1 MHWISKKSSGP
12 INALFAAV
20 LTVGLFYMAQYVT
33 LARLFLFFPFVTL
46 LAAEGWGWTGL
57 SMGGCVLVASLL
69 VGPKQALLEALI
81 VLPAACAMGLAIR
94 KKLAPVHEILLTSL
108 VLFACALLQLYFV
121 SRASGTPIFSEI
133 ESQVQSTISSQWK
146 EILNHMAEAD
156 QPSLEYQF
164 SLAMDVLL
172 HAIPGLLYV
181 SGLLTALLTGLIS
194 HMALR
199 GQGVVPMALAD
210 FNLPRPLVLVLVGL
224 PAALLLLFP
233 DRLSNSSFFLVS
245 LFLLVFNGLGF
256 LDARFQ
262 KRMIH
267 WLGRLILYAL
277 ISFLVLPLPF
287 FLFLGLADG
296 LGQFRTRMRERG

>member
-1 MHWISKKSSGP
+1 MDIKKIIGAHQCLVCGRADGGPFLYGP
-12 INALFAAV
+12 ICHAGSAFS
-20 LTVGLFYMAQYVT
+20 
-33 LARLFLFFPFVTL
+33 FFPFVTL
-46 LAAEGWGWTGL
+46 LVAEGWGWTGL

-81 VLPAACAMGLAIR
+81 VLPAACVMGLAIR
-94 KKLAPVHEILLTSL
+94 KKLTPVHEILLTSL

-146 EILNHMAEAD
+146 EMLNHIAEAD

-199 GQGVVPMALAD
+199 GQGVIPMALAD